1 MAEPPSDA
9 TAAPERPHRSGVVAL
24 LGRPNAG
31 KSTLLNRLL
40 GQKLAI
46 VTAKPQ
52 TTRSRILGILS
63 RDDAQLLL
71 LDTPGFHESPKAL
84 NRLLNEVVDDVAED
98 CDVAVILVEGRR
110 GWDAG
115 HDALRERFA
124 ARGAPALVVA
134 TKGDLGAPPPDLPAD
149 LQLSAKTGEGVE
161 AFVDALVER
170 LPEGPPY
177 YDAEQVTDRSMRFL
191 AAELIREAVFEALE
205 QELPYET
212 AVEIEAFD
220 ESDPEL
226 TRIRATLLVEKKS
239 QKGMVVGKGGQ
250 MVRRIGTA
258 ARHALAEMLETRVYL
273 DLRVKVEPRWTK
285 RPNRLKSL
293 GYH

>member
-1 MAEPPSDA
+1 M
-9 TAAPERPHRSGVVAL
+9 TERPHRSGVVAL

-46 VTAKPQ
+46 VTSKPQ
-52 TTRSRILGILS
+52 TTRSRILGILT

-71 LDTPGFHESPKAL
+71 LDTPGFHQSPKAL
-84 NRLLNEVVDDVAED
+84 NQVLNEVVDEVADD
-98 CDVAVILVEGRR
+98 CDVAVILVDARR
-110 GWDAG
+110 GWDEG
-115 HDALRERFA
+115 HAELHGRLK
-124 ARGAPALVVA
+124 ARGAVVLVVA
-134 TKGDLGAPPPDLPAD
+134 TKCDLGEPSDSVPAD
-149 LQLSAKTGEGVE
+149 LRISAKTGAGIE
-161 AFVDALVER
+161 AFTERLVEH
-170 LPEGPPY
+170 LPEGPAY
-177 YDAEQVTDRSMRFL
+177 YDAESVTDRSMRFL

-212 AVEIEAFD
+212 AVEIEGFD
-220 ESDPEL
+220 ESDPTL
-226 TRIRATLLVEKKS
+226 TRIQATLLVEKKS

-250 MVRRIGTA
+250 MIRQIGTA
-258 ARHALAEMLETRVYL
+258 ARHALAEMLETRVHL
-273 DLRVKVEPRWTK
+273 ELWVKVEPRWTK